1 MAYFGLARLLYDWSG
16 LFILVVPTL
25 AVFLLGGLFSLGFD
39 FALER
44 MQRVRTRRTLERYVS
59 RNLVNEI
66 LENPATY
73 HETVRGVRREAIILF
88 SDIADF
94 TTISEKTEPESLVR
108 QLNEYLSAMTA
119 VVFEHEG
126 TLDKFIGDAIMAV
139 WGNVQSHGAVEDAR
153 LAARAALAMRKSLG
167 ALNEHWRARG
177 IEEFKSGI
185 GLNQG
190 EVIVGNIGSEQKM
203 DFTVIGDAV
212 NLASRIEALTRVY
225 PADILVGPKVA
236 DLLRDQFCLRS
247 VGLAQVKGKM
257 KPVEI
262 FALIGARDGD
272 VDSEFIRR
280 LELYEE
286 GIQKFRVRDFGQ
298 AQVLLTR
305 FLEFYP
311 EDALGK
317 LYVSRTLEYAQFPP
331 GEAWNAVEVFT
342 KK

>member
-1 MAYFGLARLLYDWSG
+1 M
-16 LFILVVPTL
+16 
-25 AVFLLGGLFSLGFD
+25 FLLGGLFSLGFD

-177 IEEFKSGI
+177 IEDLFDTDGKVMPVK
-185 GLNQG
+185 
-190 EVIVGNIGSEQKM
+190 VIVKY
-203 DFTVIGDAV
+203 DKDW
-212 NLASRIEALTRVY
+212 
-225 PADILVGPKVA
+225 VG
-236 DLLRDQFCLRS
+236 
-247 VGLAQVKGKM
+247 
-257 KPVEI
+257 
-262 FALIGARDGD
+262 
-272 VDSEFIRR
+272 
-280 LELYEE
+280 
-286 GIQKFRVRDFGQ
+286 
-298 AQVLLTR
+298 
-305 FLEFYP
+305 
-311 EDALGK
+311 
-317 LYVSRTLEYAQFPP
+317 
-331 GEAWNAVEVFT
+331 
-342 KK
+342 

>member
-1 MAYFGLARLLYDWSG
+1 
-16 LFILVVPTL
+16 
-25 AVFLLGGLFSLGFD
+25 
-39 FALER
+39 
-44 MQRVRTRRTLERYVS
+44 
-59 RNLVNEI
+59 
-66 LENPATY
+66 
-73 HETVRGVRREAIILF
+73 
-88 SDIADF
+88 
-94 TTISEKTEPESLVR
+94 
-108 QLNEYLSAMTA
+108 
-119 VVFEHEG
+119 
-126 TLDKFIGDAIMAV
+126 
-139 WGNVQSHGAVEDAR
+139 
-153 LAARAALAMRKSLG
+153 
-167 ALNEHWRARG
+167 
-177 IEEFKSGI
+177 
-185 GLNQG
+185 
-190 EVIVGNIGSEQKM
+190 M

-212 NLASRIEALTRVY
+212 NLASRIEALTRIY

>member
-1 MAYFGLARLLYDWSG
+1 
-16 LFILVVPTL
+16 
-25 AVFLLGGLFSLGFD
+25 
-39 FALER
+39 
-44 MQRVRTRRTLERYVS
+44 RRTLERYVS

-225 PADILVGPKVA
+225 PADILVGPSVS
-236 DLLRDQFCLRS
+236 DLLRDKFCLRS

-286 GIQKFRVRDFGQ
+286 GIQKFRARDFGQ
-298 AQVLLTR
+298 AQALLTR

-311 EDALGK
+311 EDGLGK